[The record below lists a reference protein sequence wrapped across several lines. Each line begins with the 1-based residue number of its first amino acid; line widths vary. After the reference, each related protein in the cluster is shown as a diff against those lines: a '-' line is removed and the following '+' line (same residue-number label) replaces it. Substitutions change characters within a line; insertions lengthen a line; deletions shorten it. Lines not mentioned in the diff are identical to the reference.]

1 MPDRF
6 DEFWTLCPR
15 KKGKGAARRAYS
27 KARKLAEESELIEAM
42 RRFRQECLGK
52 DPEFICHPAT
62 WLNQE
67 RWEDEPD
74 AVVRADEETVWR
86 NRAASIKVLM
96 GIRKYPRQD
105 IEECYRR
112 KLLTEDE
119 REAAL

>member
-15 KKGKGAARRAYS
+15 KKGKGAARKAYA
-27 KARKLAEESELIEAM
+27 KARKLAEESELIDAI

-52 DPEFICHPAT
+52 DPDFICHPAT

-74 AVVRADEETVWR
+74 AVVKADEEQVWR
-86 NRAASIKVLM
+86 HRAASIKVLT
-96 GIRKYPRQD
+96 GIRKHARQD
-105 IEECYRR
+105 VEECYRR
-112 KLLTEDE
+112 NLLTKDE
-119 REAAL
+119 MEAAL